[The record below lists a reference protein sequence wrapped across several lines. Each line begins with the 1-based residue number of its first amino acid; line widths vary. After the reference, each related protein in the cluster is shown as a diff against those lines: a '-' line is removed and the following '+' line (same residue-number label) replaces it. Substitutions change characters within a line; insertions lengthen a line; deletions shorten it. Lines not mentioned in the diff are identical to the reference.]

1 MWGGCILG
9 IVGGTMSVY
18 DVADKFEAWYDAYQS
33 AQGAYN
39 LWMATV
45 QNSADPAIQQLYEY
59 QYRQAHQRQEDAKA
73 DVSSSTK
80 TSALTLAG
88 AALACGALALA
99 PTP

>member
-1 MWGGCILG
+1 
-9 IVGGTMSVY
+9 MSIY
-18 DVADKFEAWYDAYQS
+18 DVADKFQAWYDAYQS

-45 QNSADPAIQQLYEY
+45 ENDAEPAIQQLYHY
-59 QYRQAHQRQEDAKA
+59 QYRQAYQRQEDAKA

-80 TSALTLAG
+80 TSAITLGG
-88 AALACGALALA
+88 AALVCGALALA